1 MSSDSGAYLQL
12 QLERKPDDTSLSIC
26 MFVGGNKRHL
36 VLNEMQL
43 RANARKALSV

>member
-12 QLERKPDDTSLSIC
+12 QLERNTDDTSLSPC

-43 RANARKALSV
+43 RANPQKALTV